1 MPQGKVNKTNF
12 MGLVA
17 SRNCE
22 ESDSLDKLFWK
33 WILEIPT
40 DKEIFMEKRKRL
52 LLKRNLKYLF

>member
-1 MPQGKVNKTNF
+1 

-52 LLKRNLKYLF
+52 LLNRNLKYLF